1 MKINPILRRN
11 TYMLSWETF
20 FFVGEMRNELNK
32 IKVNADLTL
41 FSGIRKFY
49 KMGQNVRQNVYNSGR
64 LSTYT
69 TYYTSFNF
77 VFVCVR
83 SMSGK
88 IN

>member
-32 IKVNADLTL
+32 IKVNADLTF

-49 KMGQNVRQNVYNSGR
+49 KMGQNVRQMC
-64 LSTYT
+64 T
-69 TYYTSFNF
+69 TVADFRHTLLTTHHLTLYLCMY
-77 VFVCVR
+77 VACQA
-83 SMSGK
+83 K
-88 IN
+88 

>member
-41 FSGIRKFY
+41 FFWFS
-49 KMGQNVRQNVYNSGR
+49 
-64 LSTYT
+64 
-69 TYYTSFNF
+69 
-77 VFVCVR
+77 
-83 SMSGK
+83 K
-88 IN
+88 IV

>member
-41 FSGIRKFY
+41 FFLVSENSIKWV
-49 KMGQNVRQNVYNSGR
+49 KMYVKMCTTVADFRHTLLTTHHLTLYLCVY
-64 LSTYT
+64 
-69 TYYTSFNF
+69 
-77 VFVCVR
+77 VACQA
-83 SMSGK
+83 K
-88 IN
+88 